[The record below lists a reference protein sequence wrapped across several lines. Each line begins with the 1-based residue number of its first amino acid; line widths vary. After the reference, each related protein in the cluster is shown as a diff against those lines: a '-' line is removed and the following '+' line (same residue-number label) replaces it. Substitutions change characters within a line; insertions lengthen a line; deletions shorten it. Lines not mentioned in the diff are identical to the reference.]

1 VSGFGTGAG
10 RVTVLGAVLAG
21 GESRRFGSDKLTARL
36 GERTLLDHAIAW
48 LTARTD
54 AVVVCGRDTAGITGL
69 ADLPAP
75 GLGPLGGLA
84 AALHHAHRHGH
95 ATVLTIPGDT
105 PDLPEDLAERL
116 AEIGAPAF
124 VRGCPVIGLW
134 PSSCATNLIERLAR
148 DEDRSMRGWARTID
162 ARALTLADPIP
173 NVNFPDDLAAL
184 RGGTR

>member
-1 VSGFGTGAG
+1 MTL
-10 RVTVLGAVLAG
+10 LGAVLAG
-21 GESRRFGSDKLTARL
+21 GESRRFGSDKLAARL

-48 LTARTD
+48 LAARTD
-54 AVVVCGRDTAGITGL
+54 TVAVCGRDVVGVTVL

-84 AALHHAHRHGH
+84 AALRHAHRHGH

-105 PDLPEDLAERL
+105 PDLPVDLAERL
-116 AEIGAPAF
+116 AEIGAPVF

-134 PSSCATNLIERLAR
+134 PSSCADRLVEHLMQT
-148 DEDRSMRGWARTID
+148 EDRSMRGWARTID
-162 ARALTLADPIP
+162 AQALTLPAPIP

-184 RGGTR
+184 RGTGR